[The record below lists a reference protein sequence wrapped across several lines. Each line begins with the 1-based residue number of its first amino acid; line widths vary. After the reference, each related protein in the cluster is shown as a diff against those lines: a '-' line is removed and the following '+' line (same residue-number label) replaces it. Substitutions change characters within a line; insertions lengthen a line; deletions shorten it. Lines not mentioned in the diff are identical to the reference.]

1 MKKRLLTAVLAVAAV
16 TMASAQVRT
25 VKIKCELKGLDAEQV
40 VLVHS
45 DSESRMPVEV
55 ATTVADKGKCE
66 FSIKADPSHRERYAI
81 YLPNLDDET
90 RSNDKSREYFFVDTP
105 EIKIVAKVKND
116 GFTDFAVPTSNTL
129 KQYKEANAKIDLKP
143 YEAQKIMEIRSHQ
156 IMSDFRSEKD
166 PARTGIEW
174 TVADSAEYD
183 RLKAI
188 WSQEAGKFFDLES
201 QLGEQVL
208 SQVTAEDNKGLNILL
223 FDHYRGGSA
232 VITIPLIESLLKV
245 KTLNDIQNDY
255 YLNYLY
261 ERYIQFNAK
270 NKDAQVADF
279 NFTTVDGKTV
289 RFGDLKGKYVYVNVW
304 DVQDPDFEANF
315 TAMEALCAKY
325 ASRKDLVFV
334 NLNMNQDQD
343 VWKAVMTGRKGLKAL
358 QWGINDNQRF
368 YKAYDIYEFPRAIMI
383 DKEQRI
389 MQYKM
394 GGPENP
400 VTVEYLDT
408 MLD

>member
-1 MKKRLLTAVLAVAAV
+1 MKKGILTVMLAIASV
-16 TMASAQVRT
+16 TLVSAQMKT

-45 DSESRMPVEV
+45 DSESRQPVEV
-55 ATTVADKGKCE
+55 ATTVVDKGKCE
-66 FSIKADPSHRERYAI
+66 FSIKADISRRERYAI
-81 YLPNLDDET
+81 YLPNLDDES

-116 GFTDFAVPTSNTL
+116 GFSEFSVPSSNTL
-129 KQYKEANAKIDLKP
+129 SQYKEANAKIDRKA
-143 YEAQKIMEIRSHQ
+143 YNAQQVAESRSHQ
-156 IMSDFRSEKD
+156 VMSSFQSERD
-166 PARTGIEW
+166 PGRTGVEW
-174 TVADSAEYD
+174 TVADSTEYKKLRETWKQDAE
-183 RLKAI
+183 
-188 WSQEAGKFFDLES
+188 KFFDLET

-208 SQVTAEDNKGLNILL
+208 SQMTAEDNSGLNILL

-232 VITIPLIESLLKV
+232 ILTIPLMETLLKI
-245 KTLNDIQNDY
+245 KSLEYIQSDY

-261 ERYIQFNAK
+261 DRYIQFNAK
-270 NKDAQVADF
+270 NKNAQVADF
-279 NFTTVDGKTV
+279 DFITVDGKIA
-289 RFGDLKGKYVYVNVW
+289 RLGDLKGKYVYVNVW
-304 DVQDPDFEANF
+304 DVEDPGFEANL
-315 TAMEALCAKY
+315 TAMEALADKY
-325 ASRKDLVFV
+325 SSRKDLVFV

-343 VWKAVMTGRKGLKAL
+343 IWMAIMTGRKGMKAL

-368 YKAYDIYEFPRAIMI
+368 YKTYDIYEFPRAIMI
-383 DKEQRI
+383 NKEQRI